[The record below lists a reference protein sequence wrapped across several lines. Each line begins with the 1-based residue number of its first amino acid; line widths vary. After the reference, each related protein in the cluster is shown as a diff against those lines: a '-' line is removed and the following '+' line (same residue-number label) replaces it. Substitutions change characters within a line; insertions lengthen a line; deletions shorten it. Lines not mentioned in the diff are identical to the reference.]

1 MMKTRFVKYYST
13 VDLMIIFTKYD
24 IDSITHF
31 KICKEAQNTIL
42 LMQQNKNLSINEIQ
56 NYEIISNM
64 NEVTLEKRYTEI
76 AINILG
82 CDMSPNKRAQLKSSY
97 VEIEFEGGEFKRVK
111 KFRIRIIWLWNVLAL
126 ISSFL
131 QRNR

>member
-1 MMKTRFVKYYST
+1 MKTRFVKYYST